1 LTGPPLNLQDW
12 LTTTPK
18 LFKLLSKAGGTDS
31 NAGFHINISF
41 KNPNKKINPLKLL
54 LFFEEGKV
62 YKFFQSR
69 KNNRY
74 SKSIKH
80 LFDKDNEDSNAPKNK
95 ITKLDDIEQDFSS
108 KISMNKY
115 FGVNFNHLIKQN
127 YIEFRYIGGKGYEK
141 K

>member
-1 LTGPPLNLQDW
+1 
-12 LTTTPK
+12 

-31 NAGFHINISF
+31 DTGFHINISL

-62 YKFFQSR
+62 YNFFKNR

-74 SKSIKH
+74 AQSIKY
-80 LFDKDNEDSNAPKNK
+80 LFDKDSDAPKNK
-95 ITKLDDIEQDFSS
+95 TKKLDDIEQEFSS
-108 KISMNKY
+108 KISMDRY
-115 FGVNFNHLIKQN
+115 FGVNLNHLIQKN